1 MKVKGQVIAGAISKI
16 LIRQK
21 SGQRIELGDLLVVE
35 EEGGYSIMK
44 IYDLLYGSQI
54 PKSAREMLAG
64 MKLEGFGAD
73 LDFLEPEL
81 RNYILAEGQS
91 LIHVSR
97 DKELKTPKGLPLFFS
112 SAQLVTKEH
121 LWFLTK
127 PKDPLYL
134 GKVRSGS
141 KILDVDVYL
150 DAIDVL
156 PHHILVPAITGRG
169 KSNLVKVML
178 WSILDNDAFGMLV
191 LDPHDEYFG
200 RHKLGLK
207 DHPRADDH
215 LRYYSTTAPTGTN
228 SLVINIR
235 SILPRDFMGIINLS
249 SAQQDAV
256 RLYYNNFRREWI
268 DNIVRGVELDGVQPQ
283 TLSVLRRKFDTAL
296 GVYLDDSDEIVCRS
310 DVFSENAGPST
321 ITNIIDSIEAGK
333 TVIID
338 TSMLGDDAELLIG
351 GIIVRAIF
359 QNHEEAKARGEL
371 DQRPVVSIVIEEAP
385 RVLGVDAIAERG
397 PSIYNK
403 VAREGRKF
411 NIGLIAITQLTSL
424 IPKTVLT
431 NMNTKIIL
439 GNEMKSE
446 RHAVMESAAQ
456 DLSMD
461 DRIIA
466 SLDKGEAIVSSNFTR
481 FAVPIQIPL
490 FEDYAN
496 EELQGKK
503 NDESKSSFKG
513 VDLD

>member
-1 MKVKGQVIAGAISKI
+1 MEVKGQVIAGAISKI

-21 SGQRIELGDLLVVE
+21 SGERIELGDLLVVE

-44 IYDLLYGSQI
+44 VYDLFFGSQV
-54 PKSAREMLAG
+54 PRSAREMLAG
-64 MKLEGFGAD
+64 MKLEGYGAD

-91 LIHVSR
+91 LIHITR
-97 DKELKTPKGLPLFFS
+97 DKELKTPKGLPSFFS
-112 SAQLVTKEH
+112 SAQLVTEEH

-127 PKDPLYL
+127 PKNPLYL

-150 DAIDVL
+150 DAKEVL

-178 WSILDNDAFGMLV
+178 WSVLDRDEFGMLV
-191 LDPHDEYFG
+191 LDPHDEYYG

-207 DHPRADDH
+207 DHPRANGN
-215 LRYYSTTAPTGTN
+215 LLYYSPTAPTGTN

-235 SILPRDFMGIINLS
+235 SILPRDFMGIIDLTN
-249 SAQQDAV
+249 AQQDAV
-256 RLYYNNFRREWI
+256 RLYYNHFEMEWI
-268 DNIVRGVELDGVQPQ
+268 ENIVRGIELQGVQPQ
-283 TLSVLRRKFDTAL
+283 TLAVLQRKFDTTL
-296 GVYLDDSDEIVCRS
+296 GVYVDDSENLCCRS
-310 DVFSENAGPST
+310 NVFSEDSGSST
-321 ITNIIDSIEAGK
+321 ISDIIGAIEDGR
-333 TVIID
+333 TVVID
-338 TSMLGDDAELLIG
+338 TSMLSDDAELLIG

-359 QNHEEAKARGEL
+359 QNHEQAKASGEL
-371 DQRPVVSIVIEEAP
+371 DKKPVVSIVIEEAP
-385 RVLGVDAIAERG
+385 RVLGSEVVAERG

-424 IPKTVLT
+424 IPRTVLT

-446 RHAVMESAAQ
+446 RLAVMESAAQ

-466 SLDKGEAIVSSNFTR
+466 SLDKGEALVSSNFTR

-496 EELQGKK
+496 EELKGETRK
-503 NDESKSSFKG
+503 ESKTSFKG